1 MNDWYHDGVHY
12 CLENGLM
19 AGTGATTFA
28 PDADTSRAMIVTIL
42 WRLEGSPVVDYLMD
56 YADVPGDAWYAGAV
70 RWATA
75 EGVAGGYGAGRFG
88 PEDAVT
94 REQFAAILYR
104 YEQSK
109 GDGVLETQMFFLDYS
124 DVDQV
129 SEWAVEAMRWWN
141 MNGIMEGIGNDL
153 LNPKGTAA
161 RAQTAVVLKRF
172 CDKY

>member
-1 MNDWYHDGVHY
+1 
-12 CLENGLM
+12 
-19 AGTGATTFA
+19 
-28 PDADTSRAMIVTIL
+28 
-42 WRLEGSPVVDYLMD
+42 MD
-56 YADVPGDAWYAGAV
+56 YADVPGDAWYAEAV

-75 EGVAGGYGAGRFG
+75 KGVASGYGAGCFG

-94 REQFAAILYR
+94 REQLAAILYR

-109 GDGVLETQMFFLDYS
+109 GDGAPETQMFCLDYS

-129 SEWAVEAMRWWN
+129 SEWAVEAMRWCN
-141 MNGIMEGIGNDL
+141 MNGIMEGVGDGL
-153 LNPKGTAA
+153 LAPKGAAA